1 MSLFSTLG
9 TGASGMSASSSTL
22 GVIGDNIANVGTTGF
37 KSSRAFYVDMM
48 PGKMGSASGPATLG
62 RGAMLGGISSSFEQ
76 GALTQTGGV
85 LDMAVVGNG
94 LFPVSQGGESMYT
107 RDGSFQ
113 LDRDGYVTNL
123 SGARLQ
129 GYQAE
134 NGVLSSNFGEL
145 RLDTG
150 PYPQQATSTVSMA
163 ATLTADPDITTSP
176 VAAGTF
182 DGTAAAMGLT
192 ELSGAADYDTSL
204 TVYDSL
210 GMPHEV
216 NVVFEATSSTDWT
229 WKAVVDGGQIDLD
242 GDGAPDGESG
252 QAFEISGGTMSF
264 SGTGDMVGFT
274 QTDTTTAWNWGGAE
288 PFAFT
293 FDGGLDAAGVPTDN
307 GSIRV
312 SGDESSLTSLSQDGF
327 PQGNLVD
334 LAVQPDGRIEAIYD
348 NGQNRAVGGVALVTF
363 AATNQLERTGG
374 NMYRATFASGEP
386 LVGTAEQG
394 ANGSVVSRALEA
406 SNTDLEGEFIAMIKA
421 QRSFSANAGT
431 VRTADE
437 TLQELVNLI

>member
-37 KSSRAFYVDMM
+37 KSSRAFFVDMV
-48 PGKMGSASGPATLG
+48 PGSVGTLSGPAQLG
-62 RGAMLGGISSSFEQ
+62 RGAMMGGIGSSFDQ
-76 GALTQTGGV
+76 GAITNTGGV

-94 LFPVSQGGESMYT
+94 LFPVTQGGESFFT

-113 LDRDGYVTNL
+113 LDRDGFVTNL

-134 NGVLSSNFGEL
+134 NGVLSSNMGEL

-150 PYPQQATSTVSMA
+150 PYPQQATSTISMA
-163 ATLTADPDITTSP
+163 ATLTADPDITSSP
-176 VAAGTF
+176 VAGATL
-182 DGTAAAMGLT
+182 DGTAAAMSLA
-192 ELSGAADYDTSL
+192 ELSDAGDYDTSI

-216 NVVFEATSSTDWT
+216 NIVFEATSSTEWT
-229 WKAVVDGGQIDLD
+229 WTAAVDGGQVDLD
-242 GDGAPDGESG
+242 GDGVPDGEDG
-252 QAFEISGGTMSF
+252 QAFAISSGTMSF
-264 SGTGDMVGFT
+264 DGNGDMVAFT

-288 PFAFT
+288 PFQFT
-293 FDGGLDAAGVPTDN
+293 LDGGLDAAGLATDG

-312 SGDESSLTSLSQDGF
+312 SGDESVLTSMSQDGF

-334 LAVQPDGRIEAIYD
+334 LSVSADGRIDAIYD
-348 NGQNRAVGGVALVTF
+348 NGQNRAVGGVAL
-363 AATNQLERTGG
+363 
-374 NMYRATFASGEP
+374 ATFASTSGLERVGGNLYRATYDSGEP
-386 LVGTAEQG
+386 LIGVAEQG
-394 ANGSVVSRALEA
+394 ANGSIVSRALEA
-406 SNTDLEGEFIAMIKA
+406 SNTDLESEFIMMIQA

-437 TLQELVNLI
+437 TLQELVNLV

>member
-22 GVIGDNIANVGTTGF
+22 GVIGDNIANIGTTGF

-94 LFPVSQGGESMYT
+94 LFPVSQGGETMYT

-113 LDRDGYVTNL
+113 LDREGYVTNL

-134 NGVLSSNFGEL
+134 DGVLSSNFGEL
-145 RLDTG
+145 QLDTG
-150 PYPQQATSTVSMA
+150 PYPQQATSTVSMS

-176 VAAGTF
+176 IAAGVF

-192 ELSGAADYDTSL
+192 ELSD
-204 TVYDSL
+204 DSL

-242 GDGAPDGESG
+242 GDGAPDGEPG
-252 QAFEISGGTMSF
+252 QAFEISGGTMNF
-264 SGTGDMVGFT
+264 SGTGEMVGFT
-274 QTDTTTAWNWGGAE
+274 QTDTTSAWNWGGAE
-288 PFAFT
+288 PFTFT
-293 FDGGLDAAGVPTDN
+293 FDGGLDAAGNPTDA

-312 SGDESSLTSLSQDGF
+312 SGDQSSLTSLSQDGF

-348 NGQNRAVGGVALVTF
+348 NGQNRAVGGVALATF
-363 AATNQLERTGG
+363 AATNQLERAGG
-374 NMYRATFASGEP
+374 NMYRATFQSGEA

-394 ANGSVVSRALEA
+394 ANGSLVSRVLEA
-406 SNTDLEGEFIAMIKA
+406 SNTDLESEFIAMIQA